1 MPASWRSFS
10 LLLIVLSSYSVFAQT
25 SKPVAPL
32 PSDPLELAT
41 GPTIVVDTAERR
53 ALVLG
58 LLEQARQHAS
68 ELYAAGAPPVA
79 LKVSF
84 TASGQSRYTG
94 SGEMEELRFSRE
106 LWRWSARLGDYSQVR
121 IFQNGIA
128 YDEKTPGPIPLR
140 LQMVRGA
147 VLWSMFRVRPGM
159 MMRMATAKWEGMDV
173 VCALLSGEEER
184 TTAPGRRWEEREY
197 CVDSKAGLL
206 RIYSEAPGIYVTYD
220 YQDAVQ
226 FHGRTMARNISV
238 VEEGTVVLQIRVESL
253 QDPGTPDPS
262 LFAPTKQMLAK
273 GPGIVLR
280 PPIRLTDFARSPA
293 GYAGVVQP
301 VIIHAAIDHDGK
313 VVEAEPLQNSDLN
326 LSNAALAVV
335 KHSTYGTRND
345 SAVPLQFEAF
355 IEVAFGGA
363 D

>member
-1 MPASWRSFS
+1 MFASRPLLV
-10 LLLIVLSSYSVFAQT
+10 LLLVLCLSASVLAQA

-32 PSDPLELAT
+32 PTDPLELAT
-41 GPTIVVDTAERR
+41 GPTLVVDTAERR

-68 ELYAAGAPPVA
+68 ELYAVGAPPAA

-94 SGEMEELRFSRE
+94 SGEMEEIRFSRE

-121 IFQNGIA
+121 IFQHGIA

-140 LQMVRGA
+140 IQMVRGA

-159 MMRMATAKWEGMDV
+159 MMRMATAKWNGMDL
-173 VCALLSGEEER
+173 VCALLSGDEEK
-184 TTAPGRRWEEREY
+184 TTSAGRRWEEREY

-226 FHGRTMARNISV
+226 FHGRTMARDIAV
-238 VEEGTVVLQIRVESL
+238 VEEGVVVLQIHVDSL
-253 QDPGTPDPS
+253 QDPGTPDRS
-262 LFAPTKQMLAK
+262 MFTPTKEMLDR
-273 GPGIVLR
+273 GPGIILR
-280 PPIRLTDFARSPA
+280 PPIRFTDSASSLP

-301 VIIHAAIDHDGK
+301 VIIHAAIDRDGK

-335 KHSTYGTRND
+335 KRSTYGTQGD
-345 SAVPLQFEAF
+345 GGVPLQMEAF
-355 IEVAFGGA
+355 IEVAFGGVH
-363 D
+363 